1 MTHKYFNW
9 LSLKVNPQGEPYLYL
24 LKTLYSI
31 PFRVSGL
38 CPTDVRREEDGRQL
52 RKEYS
57 MDTGDGLTVEDEEY
71 PCNVLECLTALA
83 SRMDDIL
90 GKYSENRADIWFYD
104 MAFNLGLLQYD
115 DSHFDE
121 AAVRHTVE
129 TWMDRNYAPN
139 GRGGLFPLERPIKN
153 QRYVALWEQMA
164 AYSNERY

>member
-1 MTHKYFNW
+1 MNHKYFRW
-9 LSLKVNPQGEPYLYL
+9 LSLKVNPRGEPYFNL
-24 LKTLYSI
+24 LNTLYSM

-38 CPTDVRREEDGRQL
+38 CPTDIRREEDGRQL

-57 MDTGDGLTVEDEEY
+57 IDTGGGLTVRDEEA

-90 GKYSENRADIWFYD
+90 GEVSENQAYIWFHD
-104 MAFNLGLLQYD
+104 MISNLGLLQYD
-115 DSHFDE
+115 DRHYNE
-121 AAVRHTVE
+121 IEVRYIIDMWLE
-129 TWMDRNYAPN
+129 RNYAPN
-139 GRGGLFPLERPIKN
+139 GQGGLFPLARPLEN